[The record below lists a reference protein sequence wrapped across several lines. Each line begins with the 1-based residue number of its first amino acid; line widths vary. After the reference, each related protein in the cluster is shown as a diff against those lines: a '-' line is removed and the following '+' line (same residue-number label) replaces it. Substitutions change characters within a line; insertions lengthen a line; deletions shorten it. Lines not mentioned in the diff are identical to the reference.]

1 VCTYIAGAAL
11 YIDTGQHAHAML
23 RATTSRRES
32 TLFNFTKPRQRAR
45 QWAAL
50 GSTGYAGLPVLG
62 RAIAHLATSWR
73 VLPMT
78 LLIQGASALLVVA
91 VTLAGHSSLTNT
103 LVSSL
108 SSFGTV
114 FAWTFVGYLLQYAVS
129 TNQAIVLAWIQTVTA
144 VETVAARVTA
154 GVARPGPVLVE
165 VARLLDSARH
175 AVYVGSM
182 RETALARNTAYTD
195 VRSVYA
201 QFAATTRAL
210 RDAKFENDDIDAML
224 QPLLESVNTA
234 IAVRRTWLPQIIN
247 DVIFLFVLLVFV
259 MFFPL
264 AWYATTGWWYLLM
277 NFITTHTT
285 LIVYNA
291 ATDTGDPLGTG
302 DPRAVG
308 GSIDLTVDETPA
320 SATEGMYVL
329 ERTYIDTRWWILS
342 PSNEHQQSW

>member
-1 VCTYIAGAAL
+1 
-11 YIDTGQHAHAML
+11 ML
-23 RATTSRRES
+23 RGTTSRRQNA
-32 TLFNFTKPRQRAR
+32 LFSFTEPRRRMR

-78 LLIQGASALLVVA
+78 LLVQGASALLVVA
-91 VTLAGHSSLTNT
+91 VTLAGNSSLTDT

-129 TNQAIVLAWIQTVTA
+129 TNQAIVLAWMQAVTA
-144 VETVAARVTA
+144 IEAVAARVNASVAQPDTA
-154 GVARPGPVLVE
+154 LVA
-165 VARLLDSARH
+165 VAQLLDSARH
-175 AVYVGSM
+175 AVYAGSM
-182 RETALARNTAYTD
+182 RTSTHARNTAYTD
-195 VRSVYA
+195 VRSLYA
-201 QFAATTRAL
+201 QLITVTRAL
-210 RDAKFENDDIDAML
+210 RDAKFENDDIDAMM
-224 QPLLESVNTA
+224 QPLLDAINTA

-259 MFFPL
+259 VFFPL

-291 ATDTGDPLGTG
+291 STDTGDPLGTG
-302 DPRAVG
+302 DPRAAG
-308 GSIDLTVDETPA
+308 GSIDMTADETPA
-320 SATEGMYVL
+320 AATEGMLVL
-329 ERTYIDTRWWILS
+329 ERTYIDTRWWILA
-342 PSNEHQQSW
+342 PPNRTQLPW